1 MESRLARRPQRG
13 HQAVVFRLHRYLEGA
28 DWCALTTL
36 SVVQTRLR
44 RVRLW
49 DVATLQPRGEPLT
62 GHTNTV
68 YGVAFSPDGKLL
80 ATASGDQTVRQWATP
95 ATWVKP
101 HVRNCRPQPVTE
113 RMGTP
118 HRRCDAICTSVRP
131 ILLRRRRRSPCGDR
145 GLPRESMIK
154 TDSTADSVLVP
165 QRHCYVRGRP
175 ARAG

>member
-80 ATASGDQTVRQWATP
+80 ATASGDQTVRAVGRGHPPAPRRTP
-95 ATWVKP
+95 YRP
-101 HVRNCRPQPVTE
+101 HTH
-113 RMGTP
+113 G
-118 HRRCDAICTSVRP
+118 
-131 ILLRRRRRSPCGDR
+131 LGCG
-145 GLPRESMIK
+145 
-154 TDSTADSVLVP
+154 V
-165 QRHCYVRGRP
+165 
-175 ARAG
+175 